1 MYNLLLIGERIKST
15 RKERDMTLDD
25 VARAVGVARSTIQRY
40 EAGLIATPKI
50 PVLVAVAKALDVN
63 EHWLMGMSEEKNTTP
78 DFKASDDDRVPIPLL
93 GEVSA
98 GLGRYAQDNVVGY
111 IFEDRVGVGSE
122 EDYVYLKVVG
132 DSMYPE
138 FKDGDLVLVKCQPV
152 VDSGCYGVVMVD
164 DELGVVKRIIYGGGF
179 IELQSV
185 NPMYPPRRFEGEDM
199 ERIRV
204 FGLVKGM
211 KRVF

>member
-1 MYNLLLIGERIKST
+1 M
-15 RKERDMTLDD
+15 
-25 VARAVGVARSTIQRY
+25 
-40 EAGLIATPKI
+40 
-50 PVLVAVAKALDVN
+50 
-63 EHWLMGMSEEKNTTP
+63 
-78 DFKASDDDRVPIPLL
+78 